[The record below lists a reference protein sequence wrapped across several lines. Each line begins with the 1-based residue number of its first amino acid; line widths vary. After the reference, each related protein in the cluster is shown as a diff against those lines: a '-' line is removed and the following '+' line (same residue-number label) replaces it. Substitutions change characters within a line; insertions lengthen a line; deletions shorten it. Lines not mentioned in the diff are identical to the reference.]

1 MTCHNNIR
9 AVHPNHTEEAAYW
22 YQYMNACTVFNSWD
36 TAAHA
41 LNGMD
46 KDGDLVMLTDNEVL
60 VGKLIELP
68 ALMCAQRRATKKVPT
83 EDDFI
88 RSNIESFG
96 NDIGKTTNW
105 ITSMFEVQS
114 NYKPSDPEYQ
124 VLEYRIRCGQLYQQ
138 NTIDKAKGIVA
149 KPMPREWH
157 DRHAANQIADPEKR
171 KFYRSIVADKKP
183 YFMRYIYP
191 ALMKQYNTYIKNTD
205 RSALREFQM
214 TVEEMGKLPHN
225 QLTERQKDF
234 LRYYESRLPVG
245 TGDCV
250 MNKICRRFEEEF
262 DGYIGKNL
270 GRVKFDYEIMKGGAD
285 YTYAQMTAVKKLYE
299 EYQKKLQ
306 SYAVFS
312 RYERVDEDE
321 LVSTVSG
328 MKEEFIRECDAICQN
343 STVLCDIIL
352 DLCYCRS
359 ASKRFAWDICPEAI
373 IRNLL
378 SNNDWQISA
387 PVVSQD
393 GEIEYCGTKYSVI
406 TKTIGGDI

>member
-1 MTCHNNIR
+1 
-9 AVHPNHTEEAAYW
+9 
-22 YQYMNACTVFNSWD
+22 MNACTVFNSWD

-46 KDGDLVMLTDNEVL
+46 KDGDIVMLSDNEVL

-83 EDDFI
+83 EGDFI

-114 NYKPSDPEYQ
+114 EYEPSDPEYK

-138 NTIDKAKGIVA
+138 NAIDKAKGIVC

-171 KFYRSIVADKKP
+171 KFYRAIVADKKP

-214 TVEEMGKLPHN
+214 TVSEMSQLPHN

-234 LRYYESRLPVG
+234 LRYYEARLPVG
-245 TGDCV
+245 TGECV

-262 DGYIGKNL
+262 DGYICKTL
-270 GRVKFDYEIMKGGAD
+270 GRVRFDYTIMKSGVE
-285 YTYAQMTAVKKLYE
+285 YSYSQMAAIKKLYE
-299 EYQKKLQ
+299 EYRKKLQ

-328 MKEEFIRECDAICQN
+328 MKEEFIRACDAVCQN
-343 STVLCDIIL
+343 KSTLCDILL

-359 ASKRFAWDICPEAI
+359 VSKRFVWDICPDAI
-373 IRNLL
+373 IQNLL
-378 SNNDWQISA
+378 ANNEWRISA
-387 PVVSQD
+387 PIVD
-393 GEIEYCGTKYSVI
+393 PYGDIEYCGTKYSVI